1 MFLIQIAKEEKSQK
15 KRILNLREDS
25 RVRPTRPRDH
35 ARGENQDKNR
45 RPREVRFLQ
54 RGDPDVVRKS
64 QLKQESCHELEVV
77 RKARE
82 VNVDDIATGETIYDD
97 ASSSGPMHCERWQ
110 ISGGG

>member
-1 MFLIQIAKEEKSQK
+1 M
-15 KRILNLREDS
+15 
-25 RVRPTRPRDH
+25 
-35 ARGENQDKNR
+35 
-45 RPREVRFLQ
+45 
-54 RGDPDVVRKS
+54 VRKS

>member
-1 MFLIQIAKEEKSQK
+1 MSLIQIAQRRGKSK
-15 KRILNLREDS
+15 KKNIES
-25 RVRPTRPRDH
+25 RRRLKVRPTRPRDH

-45 RPREVRFLQ
+45 WPNEVRFLQ
-54 RGDPDVVRKS
+54 RGDPDVVRKT

-82 VNVDDIATGETIYDD
+82 VNVDIATGETIYDN
-97 ASSSGPMHCERWQ
+97 ASSSGPMHRERWR